1 MSAAHSTPHKTRH
14 ARLVAALAAAALMA
28 GTAAQAATAWDES
41 VNGDLSNSGLEPSF
55 AALVAGSNELRGTTG
70 RAFAGGPVDRDYLH
84 VTVPAGHVLQAL
96 TVLTGTTTFGGGSF
110 IGLQAGPQV
119 TLPVDTFSAAGLL
132 GWTLYGPDQIGADI
146 LGDMSLPANGS
157 SGFEIPLPAGSYTL
171 WIQETGVGS
180 LSYAFDL
187 SVVAVPEAPTA
198 GMLLA
203 GLALLAGAMRRR

>member
-1 MSAAHSTPHKTRH
+1 MSAKRPSVKSPLLMAVAT
-14 ARLVAALAAAALMA
+14 AALLA

-70 RAFAGGPVDRDYLH
+70 RAFTGGPVDRDYLH
-84 VTVPAGHVLQAL
+84 FTVPAGHVLQAVS
-96 TVLTGTTTFGGGSF
+96 VLAGTTTIGGGSF

-132 GWTLYGPDQIGADI
+132 GWTLFGPDEIGTDI
-146 LGDMSLPANGS
+146 LGAMSLPANGS
-157 SGFEIPLPAGSYTL
+157 SGFEIPLPEGSYAL

-180 LSYAFDL
+180 VSYALEF

-203 GLALLAGAMRRR
+203 GLALLAGALRRR

>member
-1 MSAAHSTPHKTRH
+1 MSP
-14 ARLVAALAAAALMA
+14 ARPSVKSPLLLAMATAALLA

-41 VNGDLSNSGLEPSF
+41 VNGDLSNNGLVPSF

-84 VTVPAGHVLQAL
+84 ITVPAGHVLQAVQ
-96 TVLTGTTTFGGGSF
+96 VLAGTTTFGGGSF

-132 GWTLYGPDQIGADI
+132 GWTLFGPDEIGTDI
-146 LGDMSLPANGS
+146 LGAMSLPANGS
-157 SGFEIPLPAGSYTL
+157 SGFEIPLPEGSYAL
-171 WIQETGVGS
+171 WIQETGVAS
-180 LSYAFDL
+180 VSYALEF

-198 GMLLA
+198 AMLLG
-203 GLALLAGAMRRR
+203 GLALLAGALRRR